1 LAADAAGAAIGL
13 TCPGVGGRVPRPK
26 GAQSPLHGYS
36 QEVAATAP
44 RRVPRLDLASFRPRL
59 LDALRGYDRRH
70 LAKDVGAGITVGI
83 VALPLAMAF
92 AIASGVKPEAG
103 IFTAVIAGF
112 IIATLGGSRVQIG
125 GPAGAFIVIIYGII
139 DRYGLANLLISTMLA
154 GVLLFGMGL
163 FKLGQL
169 VRFIPVSI
177 VIGFTNGIAVL
188 IALSQVKDA
197 LGLSIDKLPA
207 DFFHQIG
214 TLWQALP
221 TINPY
226 AVAICAASL
235 AIVVAWPKSYQMGH
249 VPWKRWVAH
258 VPGTIVALAVATVAV
273 SALNLPVE
281 TIGSRFGGIPQ
292 GLPDFALPEFGWDLA
307 KQLVAPT
314 ITIAL
319 LGAIESLLCARVA
332 DNLID
337 DRHDPNQELMAQ
349 GVANFVAPLFGG
361 IPATGTIA
369 RTVTNVKSGATS
381 PIAGIVHALT
391 LLLVI
396 LVAAPLAADIPLAA
410 LAAILLFVAWNMGE
424 WREFARLKQF
434 ALTYRTILLTTFFLT
449 VVFDLTVAV
458 EVGMVLASLFFI
470 YRISQLTRVEPVVL
484 ADAPAGVEAYKLTG
498 SLFFGAVS
506 KLEALTDPARFTG
519 ERAPAVVILDFST
532 LLSLDT
538 TGLETLESLRK
549 QLAKRNGALI
559 VAGVR
564 EQPLSLLTRS
574 GFLAHAG
581 AENVVADLAAAQA
594 RARDLLAARDGPE
607 SPAGSGWT

>member
-1 LAADAAGAAIGL
+1 
-13 TCPGVGGRVPRPK
+13 
-26 GAQSPLHGYS
+26 
-36 QEVAATAP
+36 
-44 RRVPRLDLASFRPRL
+44 
-59 LDALRGYDRRH
+59 
-70 LAKDVGAGITVGI
+70 
-83 VALPLAMAF
+83 
-92 AIASGVKPEAG
+92 
-103 IFTAVIAGF
+103 
-112 IIATLGGSRVQIG
+112 VQIG

-207 DFFHQIG
+207 DFFHQIR
-214 TLWQALP
+214 ALADAIH
-221 TINPY
+221 TTNPY

-235 AIVVAWPKSYQMGH
+235 LLVVLWPKSYQMGH

-258 VPGTIVALAVATVAV
+258 VPGTIVALALATTAV
-273 SALNLPVE
+273 SAFQLPVE

-292 GLPDFALPEFGWDLA
+292 GLPSFALPEFGWDLA

-381 PIAGIVHALT
+381 PIAGIVHAFT

-396 LVAAPLAADIPLAA
+396 LVAAPLASNIPLAA

-470 YRISQLTRVEPVVL
+470 YRISQLTRVEQLDL
-484 ADAPAGVEAYKLTG
+484 ADAPAGTEAYRLTG

-519 ERAPAVVILDFST
+519 ERAPSVVILDFAP

-549 QLAKRNGALI
+549 LLVKRNGALI
-559 VAGVR
+559 VAGAR
-564 EQPLSLLTRS
+564 EQPLGLLTRS
-574 GFLAHAG
+574 GFIEHAG
-581 AENVVADLAAAQA
+581 ADNVVPDLAAALGRA
-594 RARDLLAARDGPE
+594 RALAGPADRRA
-607 SPAGSGWT
+607 P

>member
-1 LAADAAGAAIGL
+1 M
-13 TCPGVGGRVPRPK
+13 
-26 GAQSPLHGYS
+26 
-36 QEVAATAP
+36 AATAP
-44 RRVPRLDLASFRPRL
+44 RKIPRLDLAPFRPRL
-59 LDALRGYDRRH
+59 LDALRTYDRRH
-70 LAKDVGAGITVGI
+70 LTKDIGAGITVGV

-112 IIATLGGSRVQIG
+112 IIAALGGSRVQIG

-214 TLWQALP
+214 ALADALH
-221 TINPY
+221 TINPH

-235 AIVVAWPKSYQMGH
+235 ALVVLWPKSYQMGH

-258 VPGTIVALAVATVAV
+258 VPGTIVALALATIAV
-273 SALNLPVE
+273 SALHLPVE

-292 GLPDFALPEFGWDLA
+292 GLPSFALPEFGWELA

-349 GVANFVAPLFGG
+349 GIANFVVPLFGG

-396 LVAAPLAADIPLAA
+396 LVAAPLASNIPLAA

-470 YRISQLTRVEPVVL
+470 YRISQLTRVEPVQL
-484 ADAPAGVEAYKLTG
+484 ADAPAGVEAYRLTG

-519 ERAPAVVILDFST
+519 ESAPSVVILDFAP

-549 QLAKRNGALI
+549 QLSKRNGALI
-559 VAGVR
+559 VAGAR
-564 EQPLSLLTRS
+564 EQPLGLLTRS
-574 GFLAHAG
+574 GFIAHTG
-581 AENVVADLAAAQA
+581 AENVVADLPAALA
-594 RARDLLAARDGPE
+594 RARALQAGTA
-607 SPAGSGWT
+607 SPPAV